1 MNDKIA
7 FGGSVFYIQYANRH
21 NTAAEHAFALQC
33 LKGLVEKHNIVFVS
47 T

>member
-1 MNDKIA
+1 MIRSHS
-7 FGGSVFYIQYANRH
+7 GGLSSMYANRR
-21 NTAAEHAFALQC
+21 NAAAEHASALQC